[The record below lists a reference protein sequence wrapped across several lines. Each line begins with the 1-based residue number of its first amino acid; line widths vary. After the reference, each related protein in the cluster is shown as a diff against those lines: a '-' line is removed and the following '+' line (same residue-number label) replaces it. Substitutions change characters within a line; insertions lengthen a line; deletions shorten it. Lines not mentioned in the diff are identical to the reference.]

1 MKHIKEF
8 FLTILFC
15 AVFAFFLT
23 IIYIKLP
30 PFYINSFNFAIV
42 FDLEKSDQNFNYN
55 GFYQSQLNNEVVKN
69 LALFSAGSDFKQKL
83 SKELNTNLIY
93 MLAKTNGTSIVTL
106 QLVTLKELDKNKVS
120 QIIKKDL
127 ESTLAL
133 TIPKG
138 MEYKINSLLEF
149 NQTYINFVSPNKFFT
164 ITFSIT
170 LIFYSLFL
178 LLKGFLYGK

>member
-15 AVFAFFLT
+15 AGFSFILT
-23 IIYIKLP
+23 VIYIKLP
-30 PFYINSFNFAIV
+30 PFHINSFNFAVV

-69 LALFSAGSDFKQKL
+69 LALFSSGADFKQKL
-83 SKELNTNLIY
+83 SKEINTNLIY

-106 QLVTLKELDKNKVS
+106 QLVTLKELDKTKVS
-120 QIIKKDL
+120 QIIQKNL

-138 MEYKINSLLEF
+138 MEYKINALYDF
-149 NQTYINFVSPNKFFT
+149 NQTYTNFVSPSKFFT
-164 ITFSIT
+164 VVFSIT